1 MKNFSFINTLKASA
15 SNHQLHTQI
24 CACVLNNN
32 KLATISQCNA
42 DNISCCTQISRQTTQ
57 KSTQKST
64 QAEINAIIHSFGTF
78 GKSSTRLKYYIKDDT
93 YKIE

>member
-15 SNHQLHTQI
+15 SNRQLHTQI

-42 DNISCCTQISRQTTQ
+42 DNISCCTQKSTQ
-57 KSTQKST
+57 RSTQKST

-78 GKSSTRLKYYIKDDT
+78 GKCSNRHKYYIKDDT